1 MLTTTKAQ
9 PVNAIPAIATFGAPG
24 QGIAGTVASFV
35 VDLDSRRPHYGGL
48 FSCLSCRHEWVGV
61 APVAA
66 RSLEC
71 PSCGGMFGAPFSAR
85 EVRLI
90 RALEEIATGR
100 APNHGAALNLAVVK
114 DIACEALKAEGWPA

>member
-1 MLTTTKAQ
+1 MTDTGS
-9 PVNAIPAIATFGAPG
+9 N
-24 QGIAGTVASFV
+24 V
-35 VDLDSRRPHYGGL
+35 VDLNSRRPHYGGL

-66 RSLEC
+66 RALER

-100 APNHGAALNLAVVK
+100 APNQSAALNLSVAK
-114 DIACEALKAEGWPA
+114 DVAREALKAEGWPV